1 MELDGFKVALQERKL
16 DDEQIE
22 AAVNIVD
29 EFGKFLSHQKKSVEN
44 ASNEDVYD
52 FSDYLIE
59 KEKNTFENYLSLLR
73 FGYFQK
79 KKELIIASLEILDGS
94 EMIVNFSKRLMEEYG
109 EKIRD
114 EVFEGIGVPPLGI
127 RPQQKVVVTKGL
139 VERLLAK
146 VDYATCKT
154 FFEVGL
160 RDKYSQS
167 YEKSTELFQELN
179 DVDEFLRRRHQ
190 NLVKTLENHL
200 KEDTLFFTQEV
211 NDEVIAYVKRDQTIE
226 AGIRK
231 GERVIITKIPYSTK
245 EFIHEKDERKKRYF
259 YCHNP
264 WIREALLEE
273 DQPIDPVFCGCSAG
287 YFKNFW
293 EAVLNQPVRVEV
305 LKSLIKGDQICE
317 FALYLPQKIID
328 EIELANKKL
337 QADH

>member
-1 MELDGFKVALQERKL
+1 
-16 DDEQIE
+16 
-22 AAVNIVD
+22 
-29 EFGKFLSHQKKSVEN
+29 
-44 ASNEDVYD
+44 
-52 FSDYLIE
+52 
-59 KEKNTFENYLSLLR
+59 
-73 FGYFQK
+73 
-79 KKELIIASLEILDGS
+79 
-94 EMIVNFSKRLMEEYG
+94 MEEYG

-139 VERLLAK
+139 VERFLAK
-146 VDYATCKT
+146 VDYVACKT

-160 RDKYSQS
+160 RDKYPQS

-179 DVDEFLRRRHQ
+179 DVDEFLRRSHQ
-190 NLVKTLENHL
+190 NLVNTLENHL

-245 EFIHEKDERKKRYF
+245 EFIHETDERKKRYF

-273 DQPIDPVFCGCSAG
+273 DRPIDPVFCGCSAG